1 MCEIAVS
8 AVQFDDIVTNA
19 IDARGGLGEFPDDA
33 LDVVLCHCVRHGP
46 ASVVGNCR
54 GRFRGPAAFFLG
66 QDRLAAGRRRC
77 GRPLT
82 SRMSKLNAEL
92 GDTVLTAEIMD
103 ALKRLL
109 VVVRPHARASW

>member
-19 IDARGGLGEFPDDA
+19 IDALGGLGEFPDDA

-66 QDRLAAGRRRC
+66 QDRLAAPRPRG
-77 GRPLT
+77 GRPPT
-82 SRMSKLNAEL
+82 SRMSKLNAARCA
-92 GDTVLTAEIMD
+92 TALTAQIID
-103 ALKRLL
+103 APEPLIVFL
-109 VVVRPHARASW
+109 S